1 MRKILSFLVLLMLFA
16 ASSYALPLTQAMYNN
31 SGSCAYIIG
40 PTTTGG
46 GNGTTFYGDWDVNG
60 DNYADLSA
68 FSKLILNVSTSGAWR
83 VIFNRVAPKG
93 DYLEIYQGKNDDY
106 YTWEWASDGTVNVF
120 IDLVKIKREAG
131 FARLNAIKN
140 RIDDNLI
147 IKSAKVEMAQQTW
160 DFTTLNTEIDI
171 PSVSYY
177 EKFTDGGHGLH
188 INSITN
194 QSIGVAATAGLTFT
208 VTNNGR
214 LAVSNGFLHVN
225 TDTKIF
231 IPNMAPGNILTF
243 VVDKHTTN
251 ALPTFAIGEGGEN
264 PDANNAISVNARPIT
279 YEFTVTKSGTVTFQS
294 INGDIHLK
302 SISVDKTHVLIG
314 HRGSDSDWNT
324 KYMDSPDWNMPV
336 TLRDI
341 NDNTIT
347 LQGYTTDD
355 FRITAETNP
364 DLSYDPASDVVIIST
379 KTISTGSQGDQY
391 LSQKLQANHLGVA
404 TLSIEFLGNDGY
416 YPASD
421 FADITVKQHIAV
433 LSWVDGNNND
443 VENITTSTTS
453 GSLPN
458 APTLKQ
464 YKDYEAYTGYNLI
477 YSSTDETVATVNS
490 SGSVTIV
497 GAGITTIQATLVP
510 QKKVINGITHYYYN
524 EAADSYTLIVTN
536 GSTSGTQPRIIWVT
550 AVGYNFESNY
560 YSHARGSYM
569 GQKFA
574 DEGEYVGYE
583 APYGNNV
590 FVSAI
595 AIKSTVTDADLA
607 TRGILPIPNSEY
619 PNHYYVMDDPN
630 NTYWNKGGWRAYNT
644 KCIPANWRFN
654 ESDDYQNDITYLVSN
669 RDQIRTEEK
678 REGEG
683 GNAWGIHVPTS
694 TYVINPAY
702 PDKNPLLVYAYIKGY
717 DAYSTTPVLV
727 TPGKLQLRFVPDHNT
742 VNQGKS
748 IMPYVNCPDL
758 RMEDVNKIYLSYTCD
773 DILSVPNNNKVV
785 YETGKTSAAD
795 IAKYLKI
802 VTSNDT
808 IWVNPNGKRYNDDGT
823 PVTTNIKEVKA
834 VTWLRGINP
843 EIIGKAEGNCTVTLH
858 LESDMYETATADYN
872 VTVLPSGQQMFHW
885 EMNDKVEGE
894 GENKKHVDDK
904 TMKTI
909 KITQGDFVY
918 MPGIVGN
925 ANGNTQYSQPE
936 QYKYMY
942 GIQNGVVIMNYK
954 GYFPGEGIPNYYV
967 SYSPNGNP
975 SVPVSNTTTNQP
987 AIVTWAIGLGDYWRY
1002 DSLMV
1007 YGNEPGVMYL
1017 CAQDAQTGQTCTPIK
1032 IEVLKSVGDEGDLLD
1047 QKHDEL
1053 DGMSYPFTWDFEH
1066 IDMTE
1071 YIKDASNTTDGN
1083 GGTYWRKAW
1092 DDEYDKSKVDMAY
1105 NRDYRHEMDF
1115 YQYNGGFN
1123 ADWDDKDGNKK
1134 SRQRW
1139 FKDIHVNG
1147 KYAPE
1152 FKGMMLN
1159 LAGLEYWEQKYQRF
1173 LIHEDGDYIRFQ
1185 GGPIFVQLPG
1195 FGLLAK
1201 KGGIEDGTRAHD
1213 NYIGS
1218 THNHINTA
1226 KYNVNEGYTKLLSVD
1241 NEHNVNIQYPVQTT
1255 NASGQARDYRNNKVR
1270 FVIKARGGR
1279 TVESTDETPNNNGSS
1294 QFHIGGAS
1302 MLNEALD
1309 VNDINWKQGV
1319 HNGYSYYNLNKN
1331 ETKVYIVELD
1341 PYDPELQD
1349 HIYLMFNNDVDVYW
1363 MAITN
1368 EPRNILSDFDGVT
1381 YAYPKDIDMD
1391 KTNQTLAQQTKE
1403 GIYTKADE
1411 NGNYAL
1417 ASVGEHTIKNV
1428 YQVGSDTPGE
1438 GTQLQ
1443 LKAYKV
1449 SSFDPTNQ
1457 SVSLTEIEGNIPQN
1471 EGVMLYTEPRMSA
1484 LTANGG
1490 HIPGLTAEHYDRG
1503 ATAYSEWVT
1512 KSKIVNGK
1520 TVYYDEEVFH
1530 VAPDSTFQGNMYN
1543 NSHNYYTFPLYFIAM
1558 AENMSEEN
1566 YNRIRPTSTGSAVD
1580 PSIGSG
1586 HVVTDNLLRP
1596 VTYGQVL
1603 PMDYTYQDTKLINF
1617 GYNNEFICRKLV
1629 YQEMTNGKWVQTKE
1643 MAGPYVEG
1651 SGSNTHEGMY
1661 YYRIGIDN
1669 AKFYRIN
1676 TSNLNHHNR
1685 SAYLTLTWDE
1695 YKVNTV
1701 GKPINMGGSKSTDSS
1716 TGDPTPED
1724 PNDPIPPK
1732 SPIRFSPSYN
1742 PVDIVFGVN
1751 EEEQFVSEDGGFPD
1765 GINEVEQNPTGDGK
1779 VYNLNGVPVNTLS
1792 KGVYII
1798 NGKKIVVK

>member
-16 ASSYALPLTQAMYNN
+16 TGSYAVPLTRDLWQ
-31 SGSCAYIIG
+31 
-40 PTTTGG
+40 GG
-46 GNGTTFYGDWDVNG
+46 GNCAYNLNTSTSTIYGLESPDEA
-60 DNYADLSA
+60 YFADLSGY
-68 FSKLILNVSTSGAWR
+68 SKLILTVSSGQPR
-83 VIFNRVAPKG
+83 LFFNTVGNNG
-93 DYLEIYQGKNDDY
+93 DRLIVGGPNSIGYITNSGNIY
-106 YTWEWASDGTVNVF
+106 T
-120 IDLVKIKREAG
+120 IDL
-131 FARLNAIKN
+131 N
-140 RIDDNLI
+140 
-147 IKSAKVEMAQQTW
+147 
-160 DFTTLNTEIDI
+160 
-171 PSVSYY
+171 
-177 EKFTDGGHGLH
+177 GLWFDYGKAH
-188 INSITN
+188 LNSIKAGAYN
-194 QSIGVAATAGLTFT
+194 QNATITSMEL
-208 VTNNGR
+208 V
-214 LAVSNGFLHVN
+214 
-225 TDTKIF
+225 
-231 IPNMAPGNILTF
+231 PY
-243 VVDKHTTN
+243 
-251 ALPTFAIGEGGEN
+251 EGT
-264 PDANNAISVNARPIT
+264 PV
-279 YEFTVTKSGTVTFQS
+279 K
-294 INGDIHLK
+294 
-302 SISVDKTHVLIG
+302 
-314 HRGSDSDWNT
+314 WNF
-324 KYMDSPDWNMPV
+324 
-336 TLRDI
+336 
-341 NDNTIT
+341 DNTIEINGT
-347 LQGYTTDD
+347 NVKDNFNTDD
-355 FRITAETNP
+355 PIVIPVRNNDANATAWTVAPRLKVKNADNEAVLQVADLCGNNNAVGNYFKVIYSENGILHNTAFGTSTTSGGEVYPQIQGLTADKRGEVSMTVLYKGNGTYKPFSKTYNFTVEGLPREFALYNP
-364 DLSYDPASDVVIIST
+364 TWDQNDLANLYLDNNNANLRKFLKLVRKNNDVTYDVPFNESIPCTVEYYDEEQTHSVTLKRFNYS
-379 KTISTGSQGDQY
+379 GSGRLDIY
-391 LSQKLQANHLGVA
+391 IAPNKLGTCTFQVK
-404 TLSIEFLGNDGY
+404 
-416 YPASD
+416 YPAD
-421 FADITVKQHIAV
+421 DIYDESIYFFDVTVKQHIAE
-433 LSWVDGNNND
+433 LRWVDGNNAD
-443 VENITTSTTS
+443 VEKVTTSNM
-453 GSLPN
+453 GSLSN
-458 APTLKQ
+458 APTLKK
-464 YKDYEAYTGYNLI
+464 YKDYNEFNGFNVVYT
-477 YSSTDETVATVNS
+477 SSDPTVATVDNN
-490 SGSVTIV
+490 GNVTVV
-497 GAGITTIQATLVP
+497 GRGITAIQAVVVP
-510 QKKVINGITHYYYN
+510 EKKIVDGISHYYFN
-524 EAADSYTLIVTN
+524 EVADSYTLTVTG
-536 GSTSGTQPRIIWVT
+536 GSTTNMPRIVWIT
-550 AVGYNFESNY
+550 ATRYNWTQLYNDNG
-560 YSHARGSYM
+560 RGSFLGWKYC
-569 GQKFA
+569 GSK
-574 DEGEYVGYE
+574 GESVSYE
-583 APYGNNV
+583 APYGNDVN
-590 FVSAI
+590 VSAI
-595 AIKSTVTDADLA
+595 ALKSTVTDEMLA
-607 TRGILPIPNSEY
+607 TAGILPVPNSGY
-619 PNHYYVMDDPN
+619 TDHYYVMDNPN
-630 NTYWNKGGWRAYNT
+630 NYYIQGEIYWNAGGWRACLNN
-644 KCIPANWRFN
+644 CIPSTWLFDSN
-654 ESDDYQNDITYLVSN
+654 DPYQNRITYIVNKPDAVRSSE
-669 RDQIRTEEK
+669 TK
-678 REGEG
+678 A
-683 GNAWGIHVPTS
+683 GNGANKTPTS
-694 TYVINPAY
+694 IFKFYPAY
-702 PDKNPLLVYAYIKGY
+702 PNETPLLVYAYIKGY
-717 DAYSTTPVLV
+717 DTYSETPVLV
-727 TPGKLQLRFVPDHNT
+727 NPGNLQLRFVPDHNT
-742 VNQGKS
+742 VNKNQS

-758 RMEDVNKIYLSYTCD
+758 RMEDVKKIYITSECLGTTLT
-773 DILSVPNNNKVV
+773 IPNNGVV
-785 YETGKTSAAD
+785 YETGVTSTEN

-808 IWVNPNGKRYNDDGT
+808 IWNNDQNHSAG
-823 PVTTNIKEVKA
+823 IKEIKA
-834 VTWLRGINP
+834 VTWLRGIKP
-843 EIIGKAEGNCTVTLH
+843 EIIGLAEGNCTITLH
-858 LESDMYETATADYN
+858 LESDMYHTATADYN
-872 VTVLPSGQQMFHW
+872 LTVLNRGDQPMFHW
-885 EMNDKVEGE
+885 EMNDKI
-894 GENKKHVDDK
+894 ENGKHVDDGE
-904 TMKTI
+904 MKTI
-909 KITQGDFVY
+909 KISQGDFVY

-925 ANGNTQYSQPE
+925 ANGNTQYSQPD
-936 QYKYMY
+936 QNKYMY

-954 GYFPGEGIPNYYV
+954 EYFPGEGIPNYYV
-967 SYSPNGNP
+967 SYTPNGNP
-975 SVPVSNTTTNQP
+975 SVPVSGTTTNQP

-1017 CAQDAQTGQTCTPIK
+1017 CAQDAQTGQACTPIK

-1092 DDEYDKSKVDMAY
+1092 NDEYDKSTVDMAY

-1241 NEHNVNIQYPVQTT
+1241 NNHNVNIQYPVQTT

-1279 TVESTDETPNNNGSS
+1279 TVVSDEVIPNNNGSS

-1512 KSKIVNGK
+1512 KSKIVDGK

-1629 YQEMTNGKWVQTKE
+1629 YQDGTQTKE
-1643 MAGPYVEG
+1643 MSDPYVSG

-1676 TSNLNHHNR
+1676 TSSLNHHNR

-1716 TGDPTPED
+1716 TGNPTAEGA
-1724 PNDPIPPK
+1724 NDPYPPK

-1765 GINEVEQNPTGDGK
+1765 GINEVEQNSTGDGK

-1798 NGKKIVVK
+1798 NGKKVVVK